1 MKILKNAIL
10 LTILLALFFSFGGLA
25 QEEEKD
31 TVTIGA
37 LLIMSGPLASFG
49 ETEYN
54 AVTLAVDQMN
64 AAGGVHGRKI
74 VIDLVDST
82 TNPTNLRDAT
92 KKLVNVKNVPAMVGP
107 NIRSDVVVS
116 VTAPNHVVTISPT
129 NTPEWVTRL
138 EDDDYNFR
146 TTVSDK
152 VQGQVLGKLAWD
164 RGFKTAAS
172 IYVNDPY
179 GGPLSNIACD
189 TFEELGG
196 ECLAQVAY
204 NPGKAS
210 YKMELLMASRGNAD
224 VLIMPAYVEDGITII
239 REAIAGGYFDEFLF
253 TDGMFAQKIADE
265 TGDVLNGM
273 YGTSPGTSE
282 SPSYNQYHE
291 DFLEKYGHAP
301 RAGFSEQ
308 AYDAAVVIGLAMAA
322 AEPEALKEDPGKAV
336 RDNIRFVANPPGEKV
351 TAGKEGMAKAMELL
365 AAGENI
371 NYEGAAGSVD
381 FDENGDVISGI
392 LIWKIEDGKIK
403 TVRTEVP
410 GQD

>member
-1 MKILKNAIL
+1 MKNLKIGIVIFVLIAF
-10 LTILLALFFSFGGLA
+10 LASFAAVA
-25 QEEEKD
+25 QEKQEKL
-31 TVTIGA
+31 TLGA

-54 AVTLAVDQMN
+54 AVNLAKEHLN
-64 AAGGVHGRKI
+64 EAGGPQGKELV
-74 VIDLVDST
+74 VDLVDST
-82 TNPTNLRDAT
+82 TNPSNLRDAT
-92 KKLVNVKNVPAMVGP
+92 KKLVNVKKVPAIVGP

-116 VTAPNHVVTISPT
+116 ITAPNHVVTISPT

-138 EDDDYNFR
+138 DDDDYNFR

-152 VQGQVLGKLAWD
+152 IQGQILGKLAWE
-164 RGFKTAAS
+164 RGFKTASS

-196 ECLAQVAY
+196 ECMAEVAY

-210 YKMELLMASRGNAD
+210 YKMELLMASRGNPD

-239 REAIAGGYFDEFLF
+239 REAIAGEYFDQFLF

-265 TGDVLNGM
+265 TGDVLNDM

-282 SPSYNQYHE
+282 SPSYNLYHE
-291 DFLEKYGHAP
+291 AFRGKYGHEP
-301 RAGFSEQ
+301 KAGFSEQ
-308 AYDAAVVIGLAMAA
+308 AYDAAIVIGLAMAA
-322 AEPEALKEDPGKAV
+322 SDPDAYEEDPGKAI
-336 RDNIRFVANPPGEKV
+336 RDNLRSVANPPGEKV
-351 TAGKEGMAKAMELL
+351 TAGAESIKKALELIE
-365 AAGENI
+365 AGEDI

-403 TVRTEVP
+403 TVRTEIP
-410 GQD
+410 ERE